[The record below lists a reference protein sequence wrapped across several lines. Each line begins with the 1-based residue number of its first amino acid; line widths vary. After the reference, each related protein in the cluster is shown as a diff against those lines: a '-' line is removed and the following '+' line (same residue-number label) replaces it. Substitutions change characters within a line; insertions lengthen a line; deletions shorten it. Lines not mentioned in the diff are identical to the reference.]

1 MATKLIACCCCCFLF
16 LSHLLPSVLS
26 SPQPLHI
33 NTLSNAL
40 SQKGYV
46 AMSLTLDLTLRTLLS
61 SLPSSSSSSSSN
73 TTTTT
78 FTIFC
83 PLDKAFYSS
92 KYPQPPLTLLQYHIS
107 PLKLER
113 QTLQSSSS
121 YPVGS
126 KIDTLLPGHPLV
138 VSTLHKRTR
147 EVSINDVKI
156 TDWEIYNDGRIIL
169 HGVENFFDPAF
180 QTLLY
185 PLQYDGQDNGIR
197 SATDKIKGLAT
208 L

>member
-1 MATKLIACCCCCFLF
+1 MATKSIACFLF
-16 LSHLLPSVLS
+16 LTLLLLLLLPSDLS
-26 SPQPLHI
+26 SPQPII
-33 NTLSNAL
+33 NINKQQLSNTL
-40 SQKGYV
+40 SQKGYI
-46 AMSLTLDLTLRTLLS
+46 AMSLTLDLTLKTILL
-61 SLPSSSSSSSSN
+61 SSSN
-73 TTTTT
+73 TTSS

-92 KYPQPPLTLLQYHIS
+92 KYPQPPLTLLQYLFS

-138 VSTLHKRTR
+138 VSAFHKKTGQ
-147 EVSINDVKI
+147 VSINDVKV
-156 TDWEIYNDGRIIL
+156 TDWEIYNDGRVIV
-169 HGVENFFDPAF
+169 HGVEDFLDPAF

-185 PLQYDGQDNGIR
+185 PQYDGHDSEINVIR
-197 SATDKIKGLAT
+197 SVTDERIK
-208 L
+208 

>member
-1 MATKLIACCCCCFLF
+1 
-16 LSHLLPSVLS
+16 
-26 SPQPLHI
+26 
-33 NTLSNAL
+33 
-40 SQKGYV
+40 
-46 AMSLTLDLTLRTLLS
+46 MSLTLDLIPLRTLLS
-61 SLPSSSSSSSSN
+61 SLQSSSSSSSSSSN
-73 TTTTT
+73 TTTA

-83 PLDKAFYSS
+83 PLDEAFYSS

-113 QTLQSSSS
+113 QTLQS
-121 YPVGS
+121 YHVGS

-138 VSTLHKRTR
+138 ISTLHKKTGQ
-147 EVSINDVKI
+147 VSINDVKI

-185 PLQYDGQDNGIR
+185 PQYDRQDNDIR
-197 SATDKIKGLAT
+197 SVTDERTT